1 MVTIDQLKQ
10 LAPAGKPEILNA
22 IAELAVTLATQY
34 GINTPLRMAHFLA
47 QTGHESGDFKV
58 VEENLNYKNTALTA
72 MFGSRITADQ
82 ANKVGRNDATGQKA
96 DQAAIANIIYGGA
109 WGAKNLGNTEE
120 GDGSKFK
127 GRGVIQLTG
136 RANYTNFAKAK
147 GISVDEA
154 AEYLKTPQG
163 AVESAAWF
171 WKSRGLNELAD
182 SDDIRAVTKKV
193 NGGDL
198 GLDHRSQLLAKAK
211 SLLG

>member
-1 MVTIDQLKQ
+1 MVTLEQLKQ
-10 LAPAGKPEILNA
+10 LAPGGKPEILQA
-22 IAELAVTLATQY
+22 IAELSDKLASDY
-34 GINTPLRMAHFLA
+34 EINTPLRMAHFLA

-58 VEENLNYKNTALTA
+58 VEENLNYKTTALTA

-96 DQAAIANIIYGGA
+96 DQSAIANIIYGGA

-136 RANYTNFAKAK
+136 RSNYTAFAKAK

-154 AEYLKTPQG
+154 AEYLKTPNG

-171 WKSRGLNELAD
+171 WKSRGLNALAD

>member
-22 IAELAVTLATQY
+22 IAELADTLATQY

>member
-1 MVTIDQLKQ
+1 MATLAQLQK
-10 LAPAGKPEILNA
+10 LAPGGKPEILGA
-22 IAELAVTLATQY
+22 IAELAPVLAEKY

-47 QTGHESGDFKV
+47 QTAHESGEFKV
-58 VEENLNYKNTALTA
+58 VEENLNYKTTALTA
-72 MFGSRITADQ
+72 MFGSRITAEQ
-82 ANKVGRNDATGQKA
+82 AGKVGRNDATGQKA

-120 GDGSKFK
+120 GDGAKFK

-136 RANYTNFAKAK
+136 RANYTSFAKAK

-171 WKSRGLNELAD
+171 WSSRGLNALAD
-182 SDDIRAVTKKV
+182 SDDITAVTKKV
-193 NGGDL
+193 NGGTL
-198 GLDHRSQLLAKAK
+198 GIDHRTELLNKAK
-211 SLLG
+211 SVLG